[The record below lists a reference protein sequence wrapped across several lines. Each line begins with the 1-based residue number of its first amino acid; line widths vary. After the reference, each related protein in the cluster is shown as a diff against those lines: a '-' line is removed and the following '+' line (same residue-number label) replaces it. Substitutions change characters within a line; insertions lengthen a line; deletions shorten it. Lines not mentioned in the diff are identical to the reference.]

1 MLSDKIRLT
10 TAERTHVD
18 NLAIPT
24 VHGLRIACQAID
36 WIAIVLS
43 MVRDIRHEPYR
54 RKKEKKN
61 YIVDVLEAYDG
72 NNVVRSHRGGV
83 RRGSLRWSDTTMTK
97 VVTSSVL

>member
-24 VHGLRIACQAID
+24 VHGLRIAFQAID

-43 MVRDIRHEPYR
+43 MVKDIRREPYR
-54 RKKEKKN
+54 RKKVKKKN

-72 NNVVRSHRGGV
+72 NNMLRSQRWCTVEGLFLFGG
-83 RRGSLRWSDTTMTK
+83 R
-97 VVTSSVL
+97 TSR